1 MSRVFDKF
9 DEITNSFTIAIDSN
23 AIYEEQKYYIF
34 LFYYNRQ
41 IVIVYF
47 INGEDSKFSKRVKK
61 NPQIRQKNQKI

>member
-9 DEITNSFTIAIDSN
+9 DEITNSFTIAIDSY